1 MFQIIK
7 QMRVLQLSLMLMSL
21 AMCASA
27 QERRGYGQEWAN
39 EYLNE
44 VLSGKQIGIPSN
56 YNFVLSEEVAIKI
69 AVAVWEPIY
78 GKEHI
83 AKQAPYFAYEVKGY
97 WVVQGTLPPAP
108 TGHIVVGGTAKAII
122 EKRTGKV
129 IHVIHHE

>member
-1 MFQIIK
+1 IDGRQT
-7 QMRVLQLSLMLMSL
+7 
-21 AMCASA
+21 
-27 QERRGYGQEWAN
+27 GYHPE
-39 EYLNE
+39 
-44 VLSGKQIGIPSN
+44 SG
-56 YNFVLSEEVAIKI
+56 FVPNAEVAIAI
-69 AVAVWEPIY
+69 AVSVWEPIY

-108 TGHIVVGGTAKAII
+108 PGHIVVGGTAKAII